1 MSAAPAARWG
11 PWTTV
16 LWAGA
21 VMALFVAVQSAFAV
35 IYLAAT
41 VGPRGAERAA
51 QEMERITR
59 NGDVLAVVTFLSA
72 PACLLALFVIV
83 KLKRGAT
90 LEDSLAL
97 RLPDPR
103 ALGRWMLALIAF
115 AALSDGLTWLLG
127 KPIVPEFM
135 EQAYRSADGKGA
147 LWIALLIAAPAFEE
161 VFFRGFVITG
171 LAASR
176 LGASG
181 AILLASLAWASI
193 HTQYDAYGIATVFA
207 LGILLGA
214 ARVKTRSIATPI
226 AMHMAANLIATA
238 QVAFL

>member
-1 MSAAPAARWG
+1 
-11 PWTTV
+11 
-16 LWAGA
+16 
-21 VMALFVAVQSAFAV
+21 MALFVAVQTAFALV
-35 IYLAAT
+35 YVAAT
-41 VGPRGAERAA
+41 VGPRGAQRAVE
-51 QEMERITR
+51 EMERITR
-59 NGDVLAVVTFLSA
+59 NGDVIAVVTFLSA

-83 KLKRGAT
+83 KVKRGAT
-90 LEDSLAL
+90 PEDSLAL
-97 RLPDPR
+97 RMPDPR
-103 ALGRWMLALIAF
+103 VLGRWVLAIIAF

-135 EQAYRSADGKGA
+135 AEAYRSADGKGA
-147 LWIALLIAAPAFEE
+147 LWIALIIAAPVFEE

-171 LAASR
+171 VAASR

-181 AILLASLAWASI
+181 AIVLSSLAWAAI

-214 ARVKTRSIATPI
+214 ARVNTRSIATPL

-238 QVAFL
+238 QAAFA